1 MQVAL
6 AVVGAIVA
14 ALLETSVATFAT
26 IGGVK
31 PDLVLVS
38 SIAVVVTVGAE
49 LGFTWSFVGGL
60 TLDMLSAPARP
71 VGSTVVAILIA
82 VGIAAVVARFLGRN
96 RIAVAVAVTFPL
108 SFVFQLVFAA
118 LLSAVVGA
126 LPVADPLGATLPIA
140 VANTILAIPVAAVAR
155 WTWLRWGSFDRIEW

>member
-14 ALLETSVATFAT
+14 ALLETSVATLAT

-71 VGSTVVAILIA
+71 VGSSVVAIMIA
-82 VGIAAVVARFLGRN
+82 VGLAAVIARFVGRN
-96 RIAVAVAVTFPL
+96 RILIAVAVTFPL
-108 SFVFQLVFAA
+108 TFVFQFVFAT
-118 LLSAVVGA
+118 LLSAVVGS
-126 LPVADPLGATLPIA
+126 LPVGDPLQATLPIA
-140 VANTILAIPVAAVAR
+140 VENTILALPVAALAR